1 MGRFQNL
8 NIRSKLIFGF
18 SIAVILLAVVGY
30 MGILGTGKIDKTLDN
45 TLAIRLPSLDYL
57 VESDRDLQ
65 QLLVAERS
73 MIFANAQSEVFK
85 KLVADYEEN
94 LQQSEDRMKKYEALA
109 ATVEEHRI
117 LTKYKKDRKAWYA
130 ISKQI
135 VDGRKADTREG
146 RRLAI
151 DLSLSQAD
159 QAFEVM
165 RESLNALQELNL
177 KMATELSKNSQS
189 THKQTLIT
197 IIALTGAAILIV
209 LILLALM
216 NRTVTRPLNDMVN
229 RTRELAEG
237 QADLTRRLDVSSNDE
252 VGNLGK
258 LFNKFI
264 ERIQGIITNVKTGAG
279 EIIESTESIARGSE
293 ELASRTNEQAASVT
307 ETSTTLEEFTAI
319 VRQNSDNAADA
330 NDKIKNFNQQV
341 QDKQQLIRDVTQ
353 TMNEIDRSS
362 NQIGNIMNVINDI
375 SFQTNLLA
383 LNAAVEAARAGE
395 AGRGFA
401 VVASEVRNL
410 AQKTAESSKSI
421 QEIVDTN
428 VTSTQKGMELVKDTE
443 TFFESI
449 MDILSQLA
457 NIVGDIENG
466 SREQAS
472 GMEQINDTVIQ
483 LEKVI
488 NQNAEL
494 VNSFASTGKEMNV
507 NAGQLQE
514 LMSQFRT
521 SEKEQQ
527 QVLTG
532 KEEDKPPAKPSIKP
546 SKTSAAKP
554 APEKKAAASKGKT
567 KTEPKPPPPKK
578 QEEAKAGGGDDDDFF
593 ASDEGEF
600 EEF

>member
-1 MGRFQNL
+1 MGWFRNL
-8 NIRSKLIFGF
+8 KIHTKLMIGF
-18 SIAVILLAVVGY
+18 FVAMLLLAAVGF
-30 MGILGTGKIDKTLDN
+30 MGVMGTGTVNKTVDDALHK
-45 TLAIRLPSLDYL
+45 RLPALDYL
-57 VESDRDLQ
+57 IESDRDLQ

-73 MIFANAQSEVFK
+73 MIFANVQSEVFK
-85 KLVADYEEN
+85 KLVADYDEN
-94 LQQSEDRMKKYEALA
+94 LKQSEDRMQKYEELA
-109 ATVEEHRI
+109 ETDKEKKILVE
-117 LTKYKKDRKAWYA
+117 YKKARKAWEDL
-130 ISKQI
+130 SRQI

-151 DLSLSQAD
+151 DLSLAQAN
-159 QAFEVM
+159 QAFEKM
-165 RESLNALQELNL
+165 RESLNQLQELNL
-177 KMATELSKNSQS
+177 KMAEDLSMKSKATYNR
-189 THKQTLIT
+189 TFILT
-197 IIALTGAAILIV
+197 ISLTAAAILIV
-209 LILLALM
+209 IIILALM
-216 NRTVTRPLNDMVN
+216 NRTVTRPLHDMVN
-229 RTRELAEG
+229 RARELAEG
-237 QADLTRRLDVSSNDE
+237 RADLTRRLNVSSRDE
-252 VGNLGK
+252 VGALGM

-264 ERIQGIITNVKTGAG
+264 ERIQGIISNVKTGAG
-279 EIIESTESIARGSE
+279 EIIDATDNIAHGSE

-341 QDKQQLIRDVTQ
+341 QDKQQLIRNVTQ
-353 TMNEIDRSS
+353 TMSEIDRSS
-362 NQIGNIMNVINDI
+362 NQIRNIMNVINDI

-428 VTSTQKGMELVKDTE
+428 VTSTERGIELVKETE

-449 MDILSQLA
+449 MEILTKLA
-457 NIVGDIENG
+457 SIVGDIENG
-466 SREQAS
+466 SKEQAS

-494 VNSFASTGKEMNV
+494 VNSFANTGKEMNV
-507 NAGQLQE
+507 NAGQLQA

-521 SEKEQQ
+521 SEDEEQLSPELEESPEQSKDPEKKKE
-527 QVLTG
+527 
-532 KEEDKPPAKPSIKP
+532 KPAAKTASEPKSKPKSKPKAKPS
-546 SKTSAAKP
+546 
-554 APEKKAAASKGKT
+554 
-567 KTEPKPPPPKK
+567 PPPKK
-578 QEEAKAGGGDDDDFF
+578 KAKAKADDEEDFF